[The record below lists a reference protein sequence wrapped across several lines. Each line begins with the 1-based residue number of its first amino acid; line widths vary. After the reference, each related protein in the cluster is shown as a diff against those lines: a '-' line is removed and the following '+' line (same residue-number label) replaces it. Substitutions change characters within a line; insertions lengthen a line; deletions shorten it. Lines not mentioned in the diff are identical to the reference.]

1 MSPFMVASA
10 HPSAIISCPQISSH
24 AIKIP
29 NYSLSLC
36 LPLHNFPDMLS
47 FSTLLS
53 YDPFFHTRLK
63 FNIRF
68 KASLILLG
76 NITCPLLYNP
86 RIPQVSLWCEVY
98 YFQLLECLDTGWHGG
113 PGWWVPFLL
122 FFSLRSCKAKHII
135 CLARGKKYIHIYIC
149 FLLKCMETEKQ
160 MKTTR

>member
-1 MSPFMVASA
+1 M
-10 HPSAIISCPQISSH
+10 IISCPQISSH

-86 RIPQVSLWCEVY
+86 RIPQDLILSAPSWHLPGCVCSLGLLAAPVACEN
-98 YFQLLECLDTGWHGG
+98 
-113 PGWWVPFLL
+113 
-122 FFSLRSCKAKHII
+122 KII
-135 CLARGKKYIHIYIC
+135 CVRQRSAAKMLS
-149 FLLKCMETEKQ
+149 FVLLSGGGRWSAWSAGCVISGYLMAILLCG
-160 MKTTR
+160 